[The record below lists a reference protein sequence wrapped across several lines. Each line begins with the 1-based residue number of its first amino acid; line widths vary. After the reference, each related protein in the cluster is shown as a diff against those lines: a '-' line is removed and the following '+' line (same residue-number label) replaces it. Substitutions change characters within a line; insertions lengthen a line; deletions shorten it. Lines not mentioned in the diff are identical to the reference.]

1 MAKLLW
7 TTNRNQ
13 ATILRVLELGVI
25 SFRFFFFAST
35 ACCAVHPFV
44 GLMEASIEPS
54 ASIHRFQVFFS
65 SQLRGWVAP
74 CYVASTKFT
83 LMTLVIDHN

>member
-1 MAKLLW
+1 VAKLLRP
-7 TTNRNQ
+7 TNRNP
-13 ATILRVLELGVI
+13 ATTLRVLELGGI

-54 ASIHRFQVFFS
+54 ASVHRFQVFFIAVS
-65 SQLRGWVAP
+65 WLG
-74 CYVASTKFT
+74 STM
-83 LMTLVIDHN
+83 LCSNRQIHDDADYRS